1 MLPKQPCIPEK
12 LFQIISTKC
21 FVTRATRTSATKL
34 RDILVEYKGMNLVL
48 KCVLM
53 LQFAG
58 RS

>member
-34 RDILVEYKGMNLVL
+34 RDILVEYKGRNLML

-53 LQFAG
+53 LQFAR